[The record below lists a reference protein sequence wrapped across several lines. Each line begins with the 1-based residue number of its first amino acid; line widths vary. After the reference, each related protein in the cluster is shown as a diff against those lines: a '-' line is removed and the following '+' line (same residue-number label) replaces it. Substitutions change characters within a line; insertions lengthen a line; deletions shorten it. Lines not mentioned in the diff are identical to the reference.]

1 MKYLGKLIDCLM
13 TLNMVVASIL
23 GKLIGHLAFLS
34 MLVAWIFGIAIS
46 TNFLDAIL
54 AVLLPPYAWILLAEA
69 LLKHWGLK

>member
-1 MKYLGKLIDCLM
+1 MKYLGELIDCLM
-13 TLNMVVASIL
+13 T
-23 GKLIGHLAFLS
+23 LS

-54 AVLLPPYAWILLAEA
+54 AILLPPYAWILLAEA